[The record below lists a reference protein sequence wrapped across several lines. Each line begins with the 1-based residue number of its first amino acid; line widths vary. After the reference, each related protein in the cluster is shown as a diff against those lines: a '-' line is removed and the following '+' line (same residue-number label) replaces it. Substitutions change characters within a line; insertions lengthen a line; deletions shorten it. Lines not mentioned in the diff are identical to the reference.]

1 MNARGQDDI
10 EHMRKVVGFV
20 RRCTDQHLRRL
31 TGYCRYVKR
40 HLAQEE
46 HLKDEKGPEELENA
60 KSTIRSVNHIE
71 HVAATAF

>member
-1 MNARGQDDI
+1 MNGRGQDDI

-20 RRCTDQHLRRL
+20 WRCADQHLRRL

-46 HLKDEKGPEELENA
+46 HLKDEKSPEELESA
-60 KSTIRSVNHIE
+60 KSTIRSVNHTE
-71 HVAATAF
+71 HVDVTAF